1 MEYWVIKWVVH
12 AALPILSK
20 VIISAL
26 NTVMQVADGES
37 WVQILLKVVEEVN
50 QSTGPF
56 NMDSVVR
63 NVLRSQPPRAQDV
76 PDMASYVLTCRC
88 GAGSHQGPS
97 SAN

>member
-20 VIISAL
+20 VFISAL

-37 WVQILLKVVEEVN
+37 WVQILKVVDEVS
-50 QSTGPF
+50 QSTGLF
-56 NMDSVVR
+56 NMDRVVR
-63 NVLRSQPPRAQDV
+63 NVIRSQPPRAQDV
-76 PDMASYVLTCRC
+76 PDMASYVQMC
-88 GAGSHQGPS
+88 SHQGPP